1 MQFAQSLANSEVQ
14 ESMKIMTPLPS
25 ISAAIHLHGAQP
37 VVTAISESDAAD
49 RQELEDFV
57 RTIFKRAHNAQISH
71 FMPKLLS
78 VRDTHGSLLAVC
90 GLRHAHE
97 GKLFL
102 ETYLDAPIEQL
113 LSRYNQTEIS
123 REVVLEVG
131 NLAVA
136 DPINVRSLLASI
148 SLYLH
153 STHSEWAVFT
163 GISVLRNSLTKLNM
177 SLQWLGEAS
186 IDRIPETERAAWG
199 TYYNER
205 PHVLAIRRMQP
216 NAQQVSIKYRP

>member
-1 MQFAQSLANSEVQ
+1 MQFAQRLTNSDTQEPEVDAAFTQ
-14 ESMKIMTPLPS
+14 SK
-25 ISAAIHLHGAQP
+25 SAAIHLHGAQP
-37 VVTAISESDAAD
+37 VVTAISGPDATD

-57 RTIFKRAHNAQISH
+57 LAIFRRAHKAEVRH

-78 VRDTHGSLLAVC
+78 VRDVQGRLLAVC
-90 GLRHAHE
+90 GLRHANE
-97 GKLFL
+97 ERLFL
-102 ETYLDAPIEQL
+102 ETYLDAPIEVL
-113 LSRYNQTEIS
+113 LSQHNQVTIN
-123 REVVLEVG
+123 RDAVLEVG

-177 SLQWLGEAS
+177 SLQFLGEAN
-186 IDRIPETERAAWG
+186 IDRIPDHERAAWG

-205 PHVLAIRRMQP
+205 PQVLAIRRIQP
-216 NAQQVSIKYRP
+216 SV

>member
-1 MQFAQSLANSEVQ
+1 MQFAQQLAHADIQQSAIEITSTQN
-14 ESMKIMTPLPS
+14 K
-25 ISAAIHLHGAQP
+25 SAAIHLHGAQS
-37 VVTAISESDAAD
+37 VITAISEPCAAD
-49 RQELEDFV
+49 RQELESFV
-57 RTIFKRAHNAQISH
+57 RAIYRRAHRAEVSH

-78 VRDTHGSLLAVC
+78 VRDASGKLLAVC

-97 GKLFL
+97 ESLFL
-102 ETYLDAPIEQL
+102 ETYFDSPIEVL
-113 LSRYNQTEIS
+113 LSQHSQITIA
-123 REVVLEVG
+123 REAILEVG

-177 SLQWLGEAS
+177 SLQFLGEAS
-186 IDRIPETERAAWG
+186 IERIPEHERAAWG

-205 PHVLAIRRMQP
+205 PQVVAIRRTQP
-216 NAQQVSIKYRP
+216 AAQ

>member
-1 MQFAQSLANSEVQ
+1 MQFAQRLTNSDTQDPEIAAG
-14 ESMKIMTPLPS
+14 SALGKT
-25 ISAAIHLHGAQP
+25 AAIHLHGAQP
-37 VVTAISESDAAD
+37 VVTAISEPDATD

-57 RTIFKRAHNAQISH
+57 RTIFRRAHKAEVSH

-78 VRDTHGSLLAVC
+78 VRDVQGRLLAVC

-97 GKLFL
+97 EKLFL
-102 ETYLDAPIEQL
+102 ETYLDAPIEVL
-113 LSRYNQTEIS
+113 LSQHNQTAIN

-136 DPINVRSLLASI
+136 DPVNVRSLLASI

-153 STHSEWAVFT
+153 STQSEWAVFT
-163 GISVLRNSLTKLNM
+163 GISVLRNSLVKLNM
-177 SLQWLGEAS
+177 SLQFLGEAS
-186 IDRIPETERAAWG
+186 IDRIPDHERAAWG

-205 PHVLAIRRMQP
+205 PQVLAIRRMQP
-216 NAQQVSIKYRP
+216 SA